1 MSEHLS
7 PEHIQ
12 RYRQRALSPPELLA
26 VTDHVAQCESCR
38 REVSDERRIR
48 ASFASLQSGLRAAV
62 SEASEHP
69 HYEQIADYVDGKLNE
84 AEREKVEKHLN
95 TCPSCV
101 GDASDLRAFRAMMST
116 YSPKEHMPASSLS
129 LWERILS
136 FWSAP
141 TRLIPLSVAGTAI
154 IAALC
159 VGVYN
164 STVDT
169 QKPSS
174 PTPTQTSPPL
184 YGAARPGNEGAGG
197 SSDTT
202 GWQGRAALTQSHR
215 WISFVKLWIALL
227 LIALVL
233 YGVIRAFRSSGT
245 KKS

>member
-12 RYRQRALSPPELLA
+12 RYRQRTLSPPELLA

-38 REVSDERRIR
+38 RQVSDERRIR
-48 ASFASLQSGLRAAV
+48 ASFASLQSGLQAAV

-69 HYEQIADYVDGKLNE
+69 HYEQIAAYVDDELNE

-95 TCPSCV
+95 TCSSCA
-101 GDASDLRAFRAMMST
+101 GDVSDLRAFRAMMST
-116 YSPKEHMPASSLS
+116 HSPKEHKPASALS
-129 LWERILS
+129 LWERMLS

-154 IAALC
+154 IATLC

-169 QKPSS
+169 SKPPS
-174 PTPTQTSPPL
+174 PTPTQTSPPV
-184 YGAARPGNEGAGG
+184 YGTARPGNDGAGG
-197 SSDTT
+197 SND
-202 GWQGRAALTQSHR
+202 ATQSR
-215 WISFVKLWIALL
+215 QRISFVKLWILFL
-227 LIALVL
+227 FIALVL

-245 KKS
+245 QKG